1 MANAPLTVISL
12 TRVELINLA
21 LAVSAAAAE
30 AYSDDRFVTA
40 STNHALAAR
49 LWAHAGY
56 NAKAAT
62 HSGLAAAIDLEAV
75 EAVVQAAQD
84 DEEDY

>member
-1 MANAPLTVISL
+1 MAKTTLELS
-12 TRVELINLA
+12 RVELINLA
-21 LAVSAAAAE
+21 LAVSAAAVE

-49 LWAHAGY
+49 LWLAAGY

-62 HSGLAAAIDLEAV
+62 HTGLAAAIDLEAV

-84 DEEDY
+84 LEEDI

>member
-1 MANAPLTVISL
+1 MSKTSLEL

-21 LAVSAAAAE
+21 LAVSAAAQE
-30 AYSDDRFVTA
+30 AYSDERFVTA
-40 STNHALAAR
+40 STNHTLAAR
-49 LWAHAGY
+49 LWAQAGY

-62 HSGLAAAIDLEAV
+62 HTGLAAAIDLEAV
-75 EAVVQAAQD
+75 EAAVQAAQD